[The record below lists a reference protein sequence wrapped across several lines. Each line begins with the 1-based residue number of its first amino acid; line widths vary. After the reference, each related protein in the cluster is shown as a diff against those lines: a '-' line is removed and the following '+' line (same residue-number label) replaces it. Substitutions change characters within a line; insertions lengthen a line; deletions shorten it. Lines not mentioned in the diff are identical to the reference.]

1 MAGVALLGVSE
12 SDDCVPV
19 IESQF
24 RTCQN
29 NHPIV
34 PLAVEDGFQ
43 TVYVY
48 TRDGP
53 VKTRHISKKCKVCK
67 TRFFH
72 GFKYLDRVRIY
83 DDDVVSKCNIVTG
96 SHTAF
101 SVKQLHEWCLLI
113 LRGNISFSA
122 LSETY
127 NDFHK
132 SEGSEDARFKLWE
145 ERLSEAFYLYSFLEF
160 IQRAGIKPE
169 FKFKEEG
176 GDQQKWIDRA
186 LETYHFRLRDFF
198 RIYWTSQHKC
208 EVEGCMW
215 SFVSDGGMKVH
226 RKLCAAKFSGVRE
239 LKHSNV
245 KVLTGCTKIAPPNSL
260 FCKIHQN
267 QPTPV
272 LPSAQVS
279 KKTKESRVA

>member
-83 DDDVVSKCNIVTG
+83 DDDVLSKCNIVTG

-101 SVKQLHEWCLLI
+101 SVKQLH
-113 LRGNISFSA
+113 
-122 LSETY
+122 
-127 NDFHK
+127 
-132 SEGSEDARFKLWE
+132 
-145 ERLSEAFYLYSFLEF
+145 
-160 IQRAGIKPE
+160 
-169 FKFKEEG
+169 
-176 GDQQKWIDRA
+176 
-186 LETYHFRLRDFF
+186 
-198 RIYWTSQHKC
+198 
-208 EVEGCMW
+208 
-215 SFVSDGGMKVH
+215 
-226 RKLCAAKFSGVRE
+226 
-239 LKHSNV
+239 
-245 KVLTGCTKIAPPNSL
+245 
-260 FCKIHQN
+260 
-267 QPTPV
+267 
-272 LPSAQVS
+272 
-279 KKTKESRVA
+279 